1 MSRISKS
8 ILLTGLSVLALAAC
22 SGDKGPGELGSK
34 DDIVVRN
41 NGMPG
46 AQKAAPPG
54 DFSSTVEQA
63 QAIPAPEV
71 AAAEPLPDNSPA
83 MKEAVEQQQAANAPL
98 QSTAAATPADAQ
110 SAPPSETRPLDAV
123 APAQPVT
130 QTPTPPAATTAT
142 AAAETAP
149 AVIPPTPQS
158 APSVTGPAL
167 VAAQA
172 QTTQAPP
179 QVATQVPPP
188 ATTTTEPEPATLAPG
203 VKYPLD
209 PNAPYSPKAI
219 AAANAAATT
228 SAATAPAAGV
238 PNMTDPA
245 TIKAA
250 QAALKAKGGYTGAE
264 SGEIDANFLN
274 ALTVYQ
280 GQNGLAQGGLN
291 MDTLRSLGVVQ

>member
-8 ILLTGLSVLALAAC
+8 ILLTGLSVLALGAC
-22 SGDKGPGELGSK
+22 SSDKGPGDLGSK

-46 AQKAAPPG
+46 AQQQAAKAEG
-54 DFSSTVEQA
+54 EDFTSTVEQA
-63 QAIPAPEV
+63 EAAPAPEV
-71 AAAEPLPDNSPA
+71 TSAEPLPDNSPA
-83 MKEAVEQQQAANAPL
+83 TKEAVEQQQATNAPL
-98 QSTAAATPADAQ
+98 QSTPATTTA
-110 SAPPSETRPLDAV
+110 
-123 APAQPVT
+123 
-130 QTPTPPAATTAT
+130 PAAT
-142 AAAETAP
+142 EPAP

-158 APSVTGPAL
+158 APSATAPAP
-167 VAAQA
+167 VAQA
-172 QTTQAPP
+172 PA
-179 QVATQVPPP
+179 QVATQVPAPV
-188 ATTTTEPEPATLAPG
+188 TTTEPEPATLAPG

-209 PNAPYSPKAI
+209 PNAPYSPKAV

-228 SAATAPAAGV
+228 TAATAPAAGV

-250 QAALKAKGGYTGAE
+250 QTALKAKGGYSGAE

-291 MDTLRSLGVVQ
+291 EDTLRNLGVIQ

>member
-1 MSRISKS
+1 MIRISKS
-8 ILLTGLSVLALAAC
+8 ILLTGFSVLALAAC

-46 AQKAAPPG
+46 AQQQTAQG

-63 QAIPAPEV
+63 EAVPAPEV
-71 AAAEPLPDNSPA
+71 ASAEPLPDNSPA
-83 MKEAVEQQQAANAPL
+83 MEAAVEQHQAASAPL

-123 APAQPVT
+123 APTEPVT
-130 QTPTPPAATTAT
+130 AAPTPPPATTAT
-142 AAAETAP
+142 AQAAP
-149 AVIPPTPQS
+149 VVIPPTPQS
-158 APSVTGPAL
+158 APSATGNVYP
-167 VAAQA
+167 AAQA
-172 QTTQAPP
+172 APAP
-179 QVATQVPPP
+179 AAQVATQVSAP
-188 ATTTTEPEPATLAPG
+188 AATTEPEPATLAPG

-209 PNAPYSPKAI
+209 PNAPYSPKAV

-228 SAATAPAAGV
+228 TAATAPAAGV
-238 PNMTDPA
+238 PSMTDPA

-291 MDTLRSLGVVQ
+291 IDTLRSLGVVQ